1 MKEGLGKKY
10 RCRRHGVL
18 RQANKLYKLDVVF
31 ISDRTD
37 IRYLTGCTEGGSGL
51 LLGPGVEILYV
62 GKMFEDVIPKEAP
75 GIEVIVP
82 QKAVYTEA
90 STVLNSHRN
99 RRALGFQ
106 GNTLTW
112 AQYQS
117 LENQMKR
124 RKLVNIGG
132 LVVDYRA
139 VKDDDEIKLIR
150 KCVRIAERALTEL
163 VNGGL
168 GYFIGKTEK
177 QVAADLEYAM
187 CRFGADRQGFELN
200 GIIVASGPNSASCHH
215 LPTSRKIK
223 RREPLLIDWGAE
235 LDGYRS
241 DITRTLF
248 MSSVSKKFVDIYET
262 VLAAHNAGVAAMK
275 AGVHCQTVA
284 KVAWDVV
291 KEAGYGETI
300 RHGLGHGLGMN
311 VHERPGFG
319 NGTKPRNGKDVI
331 LRKNMVLTIEPGIYF
346 DGLGGVRIEDDI
358 VVTAK
363 GRERLNSFPRHL
375 DKMIVR

>member
-1 MKEGLGKKY
+1 MKADLSKKY
-10 RCRRHGVL
+10 KSRRRGVL
-18 RQANKLYKLDVVF
+18 QQANKLHKLDALF

-51 LLGPGVEILYV
+51 LLGRGVEILYA
-62 GKMFEDVIPKEAP
+62 GKMFEEIIPKEAP

-82 QKAVYTEA
+82 KKAVYAEA
-90 STVLNSHRN
+90 STVLNRHIN

-106 GNTLTW
+106 GNILNW

-117 LENQMKR
+117 LEKLMKR
-124 RKLVNIGG
+124 RKLVNVGD
-132 LVVDYRA
+132 LVINYRG
-139 VKDDDEIKLIR
+139 VKDVDEIKLIR
-150 KCVRIAERALTEL
+150 KCVSIAERALTGL

-177 QVAADLEYAM
+177 QIAADLEYAM
-187 CRFGADRQGFELN
+187 RSLGADRQGFELN

-215 LPTSRKIK
+215 LPSSRKVG
-223 RREPLLIDWGAE
+223 RNEPLLIDWGAE

-241 DITRTLF
+241 DITRTHF
-248 MSSVSKKFVDIYET
+248 MGSVPEKFVDIYET
-262 VLAAHNAGVAAMK
+262 VFAAHKAGVAAMK
-275 AGVHCQTVA
+275 AGVRCQTVA
-284 KVAWDVV
+284 KAAWDVV
-291 KEAGYGETI
+291 KADGYGDKI
-300 RHGLGHGLGMN
+300 IHGLGHGLGMN

-319 NGTKPRNGKDVI
+319 NGTKLANVKDVV
-331 LRKNMVLTIEPGIYF
+331 LRKNMVMTIEPGIYY
-346 DGLGGVRIEDDI
+346 DGIGGVRIEDDY

-363 GRERLNSFPRHL
+363 GCERLNSFPRHL